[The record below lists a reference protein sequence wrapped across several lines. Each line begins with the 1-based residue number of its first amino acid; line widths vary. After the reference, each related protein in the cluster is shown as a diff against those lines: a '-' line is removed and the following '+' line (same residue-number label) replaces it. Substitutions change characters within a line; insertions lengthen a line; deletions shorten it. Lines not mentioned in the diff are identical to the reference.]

1 MAELTRRRLLINYV
15 IGVFTLTAFTVAVY
29 FVGVG
34 GGVDKTLVAS
44 LAIFTF
50 VISIAAATW
59 GTYTYYRNPNYQPNL
74 NVIPKLNSK
83 WIFWLVGAPVLFYV
97 LFEIFYWS
105 AGVLVAMV
113 VGILAYAGIVVPNT
127 VIGIVFGVSVVTGVI
142 ASALFVRWAWRRFN
156 AASAS
161 GGSTRD

>member
-1 MAELTRRRLLINYV
+1 VAKLSRRRILVTYVVNLL
-15 IGVFTLTAFTVAVY
+15 TLTAFTVAIY

-34 GGVDKTLVAS
+34 GGVEKWLVAS
-44 LAIFTF
+44 IALFTSAM
-50 VISIAAATW
+50 SIAALSW
-59 GTYTYYRNPNYQPNL
+59 GAYNFYRDPNYQPNL

-113 VGILAYAGIVVPNT
+113 VGILAYAGIIVPNT
-127 VIGIVFGVSVVTGVI
+127 VIGIVFAVSVVTGII
-142 ASALFVRWAWRRFN
+142 ASALFVRWAWRRFTT
-156 AASAS
+156 
-161 GGSTRD
+161 G